1 MLTRPRWTV
10 KRPRKTIT
18 RPKWHK
24 MVSGEWCIANGTH
37 AETWKEWRD
46 DYQTLAAGLFH
57 CFFDIPQQETFF
69 ILNAVSFLVESFF
82 PLIVI
87 DCIIIVFVDSTANV
101 LKKKKNDL
109 SNNEFHTK
117 TKTKM

>member
-18 RPKWHK
+18 RPKWHE
-24 MVSGEWCIANGTH
+24 MVSREWCIANGTH

-57 CFFDIPQQETFF
+57 CFFDIPQQETFS

-82 PLIVI
+82 R
-87 DCIIIVFVDSTANV
+87 S
-101 LKKKKNDL
+101 L
-109 SNNEFHTK
+109 SSIALSSFLWILPQ
-117 TKTKM
+117 MY